1 MAVTPDAEIVLP
13 VLLPT
18 AGEAAAPITKF
29 RAPRVRRDIVARPG
43 LLERLRSGIDSC
55 PVTLLCAP
63 GGSGKTTLLTQFIQL
78 AGSSVTPLWISLDE
92 DDNDRHQL
100 FATLLRAVEPLQL
113 AWEMAP
119 AALLRN
125 AAGSDSQCRA
135 AVAAFVNALCTAQA
149 RRVVIFLDDLHRL
162 DRPDVFVLLESLI
175 ERLPDHVAMVLG
187 SRFEP
192 ALPLA
197 RWRAHGE
204 LSEFVP
210 WDLQFTEEET
220 TTFAASRFGASPEPQ
235 AIRDLVRR
243 THGWAVG
250 VSMVLQSRQRPGEQR
265 ITQNL
270 GQPPGQTADQADRHL
285 FAYFAQEIV
294 TDLPA
299 DVREFILH
307 SSILT
312 ELSPA
317 LCEAVTGRADSQ
329 RLLESLYRR
338 NLFLTVLDE
347 TVPVLRFH
355 DLFREFLQNELEQQY
370 PQKVRT
376 LHDRAGHA
384 ERALP
389 RAITHLVKAE
399 RWDDAMDA
407 IALHGEPMIAS
418 GDYAHIERWIDLIP
432 REARAADARMSYL
445 RGICAWI
452 RWEWVQAKQELRPA
466 IEGMTDPKHH
476 AMRVR
481 AMFLLVDAL
490 NSSGEVTQAWA
501 ILGEI
506 AQLPLDD
513 LARAQLALQR
523 AWCVLPSGDPAGV
536 KRYLEEFLM
545 YAERD
550 PATIC
555 PQTADRIHCLC
566 IGLPGVAACFERFYA
581 LSETVRGSSSAPWH
595 LAVLPVGAWSQ
606 LWRGRRAPVQK
617 AIERGEALY
626 QQFGSMRLVSERMLQ
641 FRALYFAASGQHEA
655 AEKAMQLQI
664 NALQAPQSAAH
675 RAVWLRAYQHALARF
690 YWSEDNFTAFRDL
703 AVTLLQ
709 PRVATEWPFLETA
722 IELVRG
728 QLAILRE
735 DWRAAAI
742 ALELAVQTHA
752 KFRMPMS
759 YGDPRVTL
767 AWMHHLQGNQ
777 AKAWAAFQPVLEEVL
792 GQEAVGLL
800 LLEPRRIVAALL
812 EMAPA
817 DMRRSPEFDMLTS
830 RLALWNPVLTAEPA
844 PNVGPL
850 ANLSEREHE
859 VLARVAGG
867 ASNKHI
873 ARDLALSLHTVKRH
887 IANILDKLD
896 CTSRGQAADLF
907 RRSK

>member
-1 MAVTPDAEIVLP
+1 MAATHEADVLSP
-13 VLLPT
+13 VFRPT
-18 AGEAAAPITKF
+18 LGESAAPVTKF
-29 RAPRVRRDIVARPG
+29 RSPRIRRDIVARPS
-43 LLERLRSGIDSC
+43 LLDRLQKGIDSC
-55 PVTLLCAP
+55 PVTLICAP

-78 AGSSVTPLWISLDE
+78 AGPGATTLWISLDE

-100 FATLLRAVEPLQL
+100 FATLLKAVEPLQL
-113 AWEMAP
+113 AWETP
-119 AALLRN
+119 PALLLRS
-125 AAGSDSQCRA
+125 AAGSESQCRA
-135 AVAAFVNALCTAQA
+135 ALAAFVNALCTAQA
-149 RRVVIFLDDLHRL
+149 RRIVLVLDDLHRL
-162 DRPDVFVLLESLI
+162 DRPDVFVLLESLV

-192 ALPLA
+192 PLPLA

-204 LSEFVP
+204 LAEFVP
-210 WDLQFTEEET
+210 WDLQFTEDEAA
-220 TTFAASRFGASPEPQ
+220 TFATSRFGSSPEPQ
-235 AIRDLVRR
+235 TIRDVVRR

-250 VSMVLQSRQRPGEQR
+250 VSMVLQSRQRPGDQR
-265 ITQNL
+265 I
-270 GQPPGQTADQADRHL
+270 GDHKGAGGDQADRHL

-294 TDLPA
+294 ADLPA
-299 DVREFILH
+299 DVREFMLQ

-317 LCEAVTGRADSQ
+317 LCEAVTGRTDSQ
-329 RLLESLYRR
+329 RILESLYRR

-347 TVPVLRFH
+347 NVPVLRFH
-355 DLFREFLQNELEQQY
+355 DLFREFLQNELEQHY
-370 PQKVRT
+370 PAIVRT

-389 RAITHLVKAE
+389 RAITHLLKAE
-399 RWDDAMDA
+399 RWDDAMNA
-407 IALHGEPMIAS
+407 IALHGEPMIAT
-418 GDYAHIERWIDLIP
+418 GDYTHIERWIDQIP
-432 REARAADARMSYL
+432 REVRAADARMLYL
-445 RGICAWI
+445 RGTCAWI
-452 RWEWVQAKQELRPA
+452 RWEWIQAKQELRPA
-466 IEGMTDPKHH
+466 VAGLTDPQHH

-490 NSSGEVTQAWA
+490 NSSGEGTQAWA
-501 ILGEI
+501 LLGEI

-536 KRYLEEFLM
+536 ARYMEEFLM

-566 IGLPGVAACFERFYA
+566 IGLPGIAACFERFFA

-595 LAVLPVGAWSQ
+595 LAVLPVGAWAQ

-617 AIERGEALY
+617 AIERGETLH
-626 QQFGSMRLVSERMLQ
+626 QQFGSMRLVSERMQQ
-641 FRALYFAASGQHEA
+641 FRALYLAASGQHEA
-655 AEKAMQLQI
+655 AEKAMQMQI
-664 NALQAPQSAAH
+664 NALQMPQATAH

-690 YWSEDNFTAFRDL
+690 YWGEGNLTAFRDL

-735 DWRAAAI
+735 DWRAAGI
-742 ALELAVQTHA
+742 ALELSVQTHA

-759 YGDPRVTL
+759 YGDPRISL
-767 AWMHHLQGNQ
+767 AWMHHLQGNKQ
-777 AKAWAAFQPVLEEVL
+777 KAWTAFQPVLTEVL
-792 GQEAVGLL
+792 QQEAVGLL
-800 LLEPRRIVAALL
+800 LLEPRRIVNALL
-812 EMAPA
+812 DLTPA
-817 DMRRSPEFDMLTS
+817 EIRHSPEFESLTS
-830 RLALWNPVLTAEPA
+830 RLALWNPVAAEPA
-844 PNVGPL
+844 PAIGPL
-850 ANLSEREHE
+850 ANLSEREQE
-859 VLARVAGG
+859 VLARVAAG

-907 RRSK
+907 RRTS